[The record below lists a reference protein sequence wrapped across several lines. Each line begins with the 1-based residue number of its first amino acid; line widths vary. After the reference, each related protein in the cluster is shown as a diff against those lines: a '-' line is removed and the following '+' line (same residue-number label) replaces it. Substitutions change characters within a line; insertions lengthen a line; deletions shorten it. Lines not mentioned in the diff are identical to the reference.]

1 MGLYSNP
8 SRWRWYFLGSNGRYP
23 VGAFVCVKW
32 YTAVY
37 FQELEVSTL
46 QPSGWDGK
54 TLSIASGT
62 NLDKGYLNTTGRR
75 P

>member
-8 SRWRWYFLGSNGRYP
+8 SRRSWYLLGSNGRYP

-32 YTAVY
+32 YTAVC
-37 FQELEVSTL
+37 FQALEGSTWPL
-46 QPSGWDGK
+46 NGWDGK

-62 NLDKGYLNTTGRR
+62 SLDKGY
-75 P
+75 